1 MSLRYGWGRRANG
14 LRELQAAQKGHKPLC
29 LLHESDPEKNGTPLS
44 ELKAACPAKLQS
56 FVFEGREVLPWLR
69 IRDFQ
74 VVTLVAV
81 AEQVLLQSP
90 SYAGRSTLSLKL
102 PGDLRESSLT
112 LPERVLLFVSESNPG
127 AEEVAS
133 ELQRCTEAM
142 ANRNSLASW
151 RRSSSNSRQRAST
164 EGASSEY
171 EQSEQSRLRS
181 GHGSSTLQWT
191 KTELASSTHFLLV
204 LNDRTFIE
212 DDGALAAEVRQ
223 AMDAKLPFLLVH
235 ENDLDAGGLPFDA
248 VIKATPADLVS
259 AQLYGPLAVAWYPG
273 EHREVCALLLRY
285 THLQLMHMLVTTLC
299 ATVVAVISFSPMAG
313 AGV

>member
-1 MSLRYGWGRRANG
+1 MPKLDPDLNLMYSIVENLSCVNFWCGSVDDLQSIDALEEYVAASALVLVMLGSPRYFKSANC

-44 ELKAACPAKLQS
+44 ELKAVCTAELRA
-56 FVFEGREVLPWLR
+56 FVFDDRVVLPWLR

-90 SYAGRSTLSLKL
+90 SYAGRITLPLKL

-112 LPERVLLFVSESNPG
+112 LPERVLLFVSGSNPG

-142 ANRNSLASW
+142 ANQNSLASW

-164 EGASSEY
+164 EAARSTVRSERARRCGSDRGKAAS
-171 EQSEQSRLRS
+171 
-181 GHGSSTLQWT
+181 
-191 KTELASSTHFLLV
+191 
-204 LNDRTFIE
+204 DRTTW
-212 DDGALAAEVRQ
+212 
-223 AMDAKLPFLLVH
+223 LVH
-235 ENDLDAGGLPFDA
+235 PSMDG
-248 VIKATPADLVS
+248 
-259 AQLYGPLAVAWYPG
+259 
-273 EHREVCALLLRY
+273 H
-285 THLQLMHMLVTTLC
+285 
-299 ATVVAVISFSPMAG
+299 
-313 AGV
+313 